1 MTYWQAWNL
10 RLSEG
15 DLLLMPDAKLSTMH
29 ALLNESESRLVASSR
44 GAALMSASAGELKKK
59 IARARTLR
67 DKWRDVYAG
76 QRRGTQ
82 EARTSRASSANRR
95 SREKSEV
102 FAAALAR
109 FEARLEKVDASG
121 PASGG
126 GRTAARPTR
135 QKRTRQHRQERSR
148 TKQTLAD
155 TVADRESAEA
165 WSARASLPSMQ
176 TRTPA
181 KKKTAKAKKKA
192 GATRSKKAAVARPSR
207 PAKTQARDQSRSAA
221 ARHRTRMSGLT
232 TRIRGHVSGR
242 GKRAQARRDRR

>member
-1 MTYWQAWNL
+1 
-10 RLSEG
+10 
-15 DLLLMPDAKLSTMH
+15 MPETNTSSTR

-44 GAALMSASAGELKKK
+44 GAALTSASVGDLRKK

-67 DKWRDVYAG
+67 DKWRDVYET

-82 EARTSRASSANRR
+82 QARTSRAGTANRR

-109 FEARLEKVDASG
+109 FEARLEKVHASG
-121 PASGG
+121 SSSDG
-126 GRTAARPTR
+126 GRRAARPPR

-148 TKQTLAD
+148 TKRTLAHQ
-155 TVADRESAEA
+155 VAERESAEA
-165 WSARASLPSMQ
+165 WSALASLPPMQ
-176 TRTPA
+176 TRMPA
-181 KKKTAKAKKKA
+181 KKKTAKAKKKKTKKA
-192 GATRSKKAAVARPSR
+192 GASRSKKAAVARPSR
-207 PAKTQARDQSRSAA
+207 LAKTKARDQSRSAA